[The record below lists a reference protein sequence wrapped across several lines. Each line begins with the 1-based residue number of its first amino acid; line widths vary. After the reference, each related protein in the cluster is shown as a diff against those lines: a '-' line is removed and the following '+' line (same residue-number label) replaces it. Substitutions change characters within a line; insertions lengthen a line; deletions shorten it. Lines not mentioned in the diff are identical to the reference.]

1 MKRLPLSL
9 IASLPIL
16 TGCATVKNP
25 GPTRETNF
33 TEEELKQR
41 IELVV
46 HVERPEMSDLD
57 DMIPEDVKWA
67 IYQSASRESKRLE
80 DLLRQCN
87 LFTEV
92 VSQRTNLD
100 RRPTVTIKPLPRK
113 SEYTGFD
120 DPMILIYGGIFPLYY
135 KENHGV
141 AFSLKESNSEFR
153 FEYTTEAVVGLI
165 APAMSA
171 SSKSWSAK
179 TEDETYWN
187 NLRAE
192 LLKFF
197 RSYLSNLPQRG
208 SSYSPSTSEAGACS
222 RASSVP

>member
-1 MKRLPLSL
+1 MKHLPLSPIVAL
-9 IASLPIL
+9 LIL
-16 TGCATVKNP
+16 TGCTTVKNP

-57 DMIPEDVKWA
+57 DMIPEHLKWA
-67 IYQSASRESKRLE
+67 IYQSASREAKRLE
-80 DLLRQCN
+80 ELLRQCK

-92 VSQRTNLD
+92 VSQRDDLD
-100 RRPTVTIKPLPRK
+100 PRPTVTIKPLPRK
-113 SEYTGFD
+113 TEYTGFD

-141 AFSLKESNSEFR
+141 AFSLKESNREFR
-153 FEYTTEAVVGLI
+153 FEHTKEAVVGLI
-165 APAMSA
+165 APVMSA
-171 SSKSWSAK
+171 SSKSWSAR
-179 TEDETYWN
+179 TEDATYWN
-187 NLRAE
+187 KLRAE

-197 RSYLSNLPQRG
+197 RSYLSNPPQ
-208 SSYSPSTSEAGACS
+208 SDLSYSPSVSDTGACS